1 MPIKSNL
8 IPKETKQYCE
18 NVSYEHQVASWLLK
32 DGWEVYIPHVD
43 HGAKTD
49 VLISDGEYY
58 YRIQVKSVD
67 NHDENTVV
75 KPMWEKRDNIDFV
88 IYFSKKGQWGY
99 IAPQF
104 HKPRKLNHPEHLR
117 FHQNSTNFLKAF
129 AKV

>member
-1 MPIKSNL
+1 MPIRSNL
-8 IPKETKQYCE
+8 IPDKAKEYYQ

-43 HGAKTD
+43 HGARTD

-67 NHDENTVV
+67 KHDENTVV
-75 KPMWEKRDNIDFV
+75 KPMWEKHDNIDLV

-99 IAPQF
+99 IAPLF
-104 HKPRKLNHPEHLR
+104 HKPRKLNHHEHLR

-129 AKV
+129 AKI